1 MQASMTVRAGRRA
14 QTPTL
19 PRRVRKFISRNA
31 ETIVVTVIFL
41 MGLAVGVLLANGAHW
56 LSDRNAMNDYGREL
70 RYAEY
75 EVRSGDTYWSIAK
88 DLFVLNPEFTDIRQ
102 YVNLLQK
109 TNRSFDYIRQGQTIL
124 IPYYADPDT
133 GLDAVIQA
141 YEKYIKP
148 EE

>member
-1 MQASMTVRAGRRA
+1 
-14 QTPTL
+14 
-19 PRRVRKFISRNA
+19 
-31 ETIVVTVIFL
+31 
-41 MGLAVGVLLANGAHW
+41 
-56 LSDRNAMNDYGREL
+56 MNDYGREL

-75 EVRSGDTYWSIAK
+75 EVRSGDTYWSIAE
-88 DLFVLNPEFTDIRQ
+88 DLYILNPEFTDIRQ

-133 GLDAVIQA
+133 GLDDVIQA